1 MNLTIQ
7 RVRQEL
13 AAYGVSPDDSLCE
26 KIVCYVELLLRWNSK
41 ISLTT
46 VTDPVEIVRFHFGE
60 SLFGAKQL
68 EIKNGRLADVGTGA
82 GFPGVPL
89 KLYSASIELF
99 LIEPN
104 LKKATFL
111 GEVVRLLKLDRV
123 EILRFRMED
132 LPVESGDFDIVT
144 TRALGKHQAL
154 LRWAQSRL
162 SKGGKVALWIA
173 DRDATSLASDR
184 SYEWSEPIKIPQ
196 SHHRVILQGS
206 PELR

>member
-1 MNLTIQ
+1 MDLTIQ

-13 AAYGVSPDDSLCE
+13 AAYGVLADDSMCG
-26 KIVCYVELLLRWNSK
+26 KIVAYVELLLRWNSK

-60 SLFGAKQL
+60 SLFGANQL
-68 EIKNGRLADVGTGA
+68 EIKNGRLADVGAGA

-89 KLYSASIELF
+89 KLYSAPIELY

-111 GEVVRLLKLDRV
+111 GEVVRHLNLDRV

-132 LPVESGDFDIVT
+132 LPVDVSDFDVVT
-144 TRALGKHQAL
+144 ARALGKHGTL
-154 LRWAQSRL
+154 LRWARNRL
-162 SKGGKVALWIA
+162 SRSGKVALWIG
-173 DRDATSLASDR
+173 DRDASSLASDQ
-184 SYEWSEPIKIPQ
+184 SYEWCAPIKVPR
-196 SHHRVILQGS
+196 SDHRVILQGT
-206 PELR
+206 PKLT